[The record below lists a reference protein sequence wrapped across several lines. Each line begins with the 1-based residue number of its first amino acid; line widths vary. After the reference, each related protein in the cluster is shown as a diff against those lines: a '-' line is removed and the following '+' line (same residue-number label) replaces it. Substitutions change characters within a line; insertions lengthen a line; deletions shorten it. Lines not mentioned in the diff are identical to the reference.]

1 MEVQYRRHQ
10 ALKDHG
16 PTPMQKAPFN
26 ALITQSR
33 LNMILGEQVNKV
45 AGVEF
50 KEEEEEEEEDVGT
63 YLMRDQADASDSDS
77 NDDDN
82 DDESIFNGMCG
93 GRDQ

>member
-1 MEVQYRRHQ
+1 MEVQDRRNQ

-16 PTPMQKAPFN
+16 PTLMQKAPFN
-26 ALITQSR
+26 AFIAQSSW
-33 LNMILGEQVNKV
+33 NMILGEQVNKV
-45 AGVEF
+45 AGEEF
-50 KEEEEEEEEDVGT
+50 KEEEEEEEDVGT

-77 NDDDN
+77 NDDDD